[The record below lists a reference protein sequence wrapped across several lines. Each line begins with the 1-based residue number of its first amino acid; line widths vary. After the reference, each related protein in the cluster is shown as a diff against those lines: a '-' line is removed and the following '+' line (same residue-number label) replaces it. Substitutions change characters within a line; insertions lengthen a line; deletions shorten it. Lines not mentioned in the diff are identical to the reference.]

1 MAAGPD
7 TQNRNESFPSRSTR
21 RYDGRL
27 LHCGGANRSDELRV
41 LFYLTFRAADGG
53 QVGGEDGGRRATAN
67 RAAGRAVGNPA
78 SNPRGNL
85 LHCCSLVMA

>member
-1 MAAGPD
+1 MGGFLLGASILSPIPPL
-7 TQNRNESFPSRSTR
+7 T

-53 QVGGEDGGRRATAN
+53 QLAGEEGGRRATA
-67 RAAGRAVGNPA
+67 ADGLTLESLMAGRV
-78 SNPRGNL
+78 
-85 LHCCSLVMA
+85 

>member
-1 MAAGPD
+1 MGA
-7 TQNRNESFPSRSTR
+7 SLCCSTR

-53 QVGGEDGGRRATAN
+53 QAGREDGERPRATA
-67 RAAGRAVGNPA
+67 ADGLTLESLMAGCVSGSTR
-78 SNPRGNL
+78 
-85 LHCCSLVMA
+85 

>member
-1 MAAGPD
+1 MPWRTATASTP
-7 TQNRNESFPSRSTR
+7 TSPEYMWATR

-53 QVGGEDGGRRATAN
+53 QVGGEDGGRRATA
-67 RAAGRAVGNPA
+67 ADGLTLESLMAGCVSA
-78 SNPRGNL
+78 S
-85 LHCCSLVMA
+85 